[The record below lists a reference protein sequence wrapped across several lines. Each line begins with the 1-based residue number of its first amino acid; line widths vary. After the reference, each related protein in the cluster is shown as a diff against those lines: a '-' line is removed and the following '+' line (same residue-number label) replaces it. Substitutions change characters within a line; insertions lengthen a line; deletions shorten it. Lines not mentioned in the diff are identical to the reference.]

1 MFFLHFVYHILWCCV
16 LCIYT
21 FLSRFQLLIMNEMMI
36 FCAYGRPMGH
46 LFFLL
51 FSYVIFLIL
60 CKLFLLY
67 FILYGIHVHIH
78 IFVHTMEACNK
89 DYYYYYYNVYICDD
103 HYTLETKHVYGNLNG
118 FAHFWLFNDNLNPTS
133 HFRYYKM
140 ITTVGLNLCRHFVTI
155 RD

>member
-21 FLSRFQLLIMNEMMI
+21 FLSRFQLLIMNEMI

-67 FILYGIHVHIH
+67 FTLYGIHVHIH

-89 DYYYYYYNVYICDD
+89 DYYYYYYYYWYLIFMCVAVNWHTKRGHKGRSPSSHRLSDIPLLT
-103 HYTLETKHVYGNLNG
+103 HWPLEDI
-118 FAHFWLFNDNLNPTS
+118 NDIL
-133 HFRYYKM
+133 YE
-140 ITTVGLNLCRHFVTI
+140 
-155 RD
+155 